1 MIVFINGQFVDEENA
16 SLRLNDLSIQ
26 RGYAA
31 FDFFRTRNYIP
42 LFLDDYLQRFFNSM
56 DRMHL
61 TSPYSKKELKSI
73 IDELINKSFL
83 PDAGI
88 RLLITGGYSADGYE
102 MSTPNFIISQHKI
115 QLTDAVK
122 FSSGIKVITHEYLR
136 DLPEVKSINYLM
148 GVWLQKDVKE
158 KDAADVLYHKQGIV
172 SEFPRSNIFIVDKN
186 ETLITPAE
194 NVLPGITRKKLIE
207 VAEKKVKV
215 ELRTVSLSEVKNA
228 AEVFMTSTTKR
239 LLPITAIDEAVIGNG
254 TAGPVATLL
263 NDAFL
268 EMEEEYISSSVMK

>member
-1 MIVFINGQFVDEENA
+1 
-16 SLRLNDLSIQ
+16 
-26 RGYAA
+26 
-31 FDFFRTRNYIP
+31 
-42 LFLDDYLQRFFNSM
+42 
-56 DRMHL
+56 
-61 TSPYSKKELKSI
+61 
-73 IDELINKSFL
+73 
-83 PDAGI
+83 
-88 RLLITGGYSADGYE
+88 
-102 MSTPNFIISQHKI
+102 
-115 QLTDAVK
+115 
-122 FSSGIKVITHEYLR
+122 
-136 DLPEVKSINYLM
+136 M